1 MLALKYRNSGI
12 RVHTHSLDDKR
23 ATVKMS
29 MSISFFMCT
38 RTISFQA
45 KKDIVHVFVLC
56 RLSQQ
61 RRAASTVQ
69 RTHNQPKRMAKSH
82 SHKIKRVF
90 VRRSLFVACTS
101 ISISLFPSLYLSI
114 CSACLHSILYG
125 TNLDHARLQM
135 LWMADTLEMVF
146 EERIFE
152 NRFKCHM
159 FFGSSCGRKKT
170 CGAENCLGVC
180 WQITNE
186 CGTRKTQ
193 QPLLSDIGVGFVV
206 VLFLHSSSHSHKPAS
221 ASTPKSIQN
230 LFSHDRWHNCFAL
243 RDTIHVR
250 LVGQFLM
257 IMWVHLP
264 LLRSANNEW
273 MLVRFFSREYLAFGH
288 I

>member
-69 RTHNQPKRMAKSH
+69 RTHNRPERMAKSH

-101 ISISLFPSLYLSI
+101 ISFSLSISLSFYLFS
-114 CSACLHSILYG
+114 
-125 TNLDHARLQM
+125 
-135 LWMADTLEMVF
+135 
-146 EERIFE
+146 
-152 NRFKCHM
+152 M
-159 FFGSSCGRKKT
+159 FAFNFIR
-170 CGAENCLGVC
+170 
-180 WQITNE
+180 NE
-186 CGTRKTQ
+186 PRPC
-193 QPLLSDIGVGFVV
+193 
-206 VLFLHSSSHSHKPAS
+206 PAS
-221 ASTPKSIQN
+221 NAMDGRYSGN
-230 LFSHDRWHNCFAL
+230 GF
-243 RDTIHVR
+243 
-250 LVGQFLM
+250 
-257 IMWVHLP
+257 
-264 LLRSANNEW
+264 
-273 MLVRFFSREYLAFGH
+273 
-288 I
+288 